1 MDHDRKKESLHYCD
15 FNDHSGNK
23 VIPANQQILYS
34 DESDDD
40 TEKDLYEKYA
50 EGTNIYINDFNE
62 ILVYAGSSDLKNA
75 KKADA
80 DRAYVIDTLEIED
93 DESSSSDD
101 EEENDQY
108 PSLTSESYDI
118 GMIIMKEDFD
128 DKKIPN
134 FSPICLPKK

>member
-1 MDHDRKKESLHYCD
+1 MRNDRIKESLYYCD
-15 FNDHSGNK
+15 FNDHSGSK
-23 VIPANQQILYS
+23 VIPTNQQIPYN

-62 ILVYAGSSDLKNA
+62 ILVYVGSSDLKNA

-80 DRAYVIDTLEIED
+80 DRAYVIDTLEYED
-93 DESSSSDD
+93 DDSSSDD
-101 EEENDQY
+101 EEDDRY
-108 PSLTSESYDI
+108 PTLTSESYDI
-118 GMIIMKEDFD
+118 GMIIMKDAFD